1 MVNKPRRK
9 GTAAE
14 TAVVTYLRDHGWP
27 YAERRSLNGALDK
40 GDVTGC
46 PGLCFEVKAA
56 GVSLKMSSWLG
67 ETGVEAIN
75 ATADFGILVVKPPG
89 VGETRVHQWYAIMRG
104 YEFDRLLAVDRN
116 TELSI
121 VHRDPVTYTEK
132 ALRYGVTAAARRS
145 TPEVIEA
152 LTLRPPKTQDKP
164 EAWYRVITL
173 ENMTL
178 LLRAAGYGTPP
189 EVQWQ
194 PASPGDTP
202 GELVPGECD
211 PPQPLEALT

>member
-1 MVNKPRRK
+1 MVNKPKRK

-56 GVSLKMSSWLG
+56 GVSLKMSSWLV

-75 ATADFGILVVKPPG
+75 ATADFGVLVVKPPG
-89 VGETRVHQWYAIMRG
+89 VGETRVHQWYAIMSG
-104 YEFDRLLAVDRN
+104 TEFNRLLAVERSV
-116 TELSI
+116 ELSI
-121 VHRDPVTYTEK
+121 VHGNPVTYTEK

-145 TPEVIEA
+145 APEVIEA
-152 LTLRPPKTQDKP
+152 LTLRPPKTQERP
-164 EAWYRVITL
+164 EAWYRVTTL
-173 ENMTL
+173 DKMTL
-178 LLRAAGYGTPP
+178 LLRAAGYGTPVTVEP
-189 EVQWQ
+189 VVV
-194 PASPGDTP
+194 DTP
-202 GELVPGECD
+202 VVEV
-211 PPQPLEALT
+211 LT